1 MTEKPSYLGLLNAV
15 ALAESRAHEYLTAWA
30 AVTPDPEV
38 RAVLV
43 TVAAREGEHGASFAK
58 RINELGFELR
68 ESDDPK
74 HAQRMEVA
82 RSDRSDLDKLEAL
95 GLLQFRTD
103 GEPDIFD
110 GFFRDH
116 SIDIRTGELL
126 GRYIAEERDTLRLVT
141 GCRDALACR
150 TAERSEPATG
160 SADLEGKIDALTRA
174 VDELRQIVSRAGHAR
189 ERRLAAPSGP
199 TGLVRGTPPNR
210 VWCGSLR
217 G

>member
-1 MTEKPSYLGLLNAV
+1 VTEKPSYLGLLNAV

-30 AVTPDPEV
+30 GVTPDPEV

-43 TVAAREGEHGASFAK
+43 TIAAREGEHGASFAK

-68 ESDDPK
+68 ETDDPN
-74 HAQRMEVA
+74 HAERMEVA
-82 RSDRSDLDKLEAL
+82 GSDRSDLDKLEAL
-95 GLLQFRTD
+95 GLLRLRSD

-126 GRYIAEERDTLRLVT
+126 GRYIAEERDTLRLLT

-150 TAERSEPATG
+150 ASDRPDQAAG
-160 SADLEGKIDALTRA
+160 AAALEGKIDALTRA
-174 VDELRQIVSRAGHAR
+174 VDELRQIVCAQAMP
-189 ERRLAAPSGP
+189 ASG
-199 TGLVRGTPPNR
+199 V
-210 VWCGSLR
+210 
-217 G
+217 